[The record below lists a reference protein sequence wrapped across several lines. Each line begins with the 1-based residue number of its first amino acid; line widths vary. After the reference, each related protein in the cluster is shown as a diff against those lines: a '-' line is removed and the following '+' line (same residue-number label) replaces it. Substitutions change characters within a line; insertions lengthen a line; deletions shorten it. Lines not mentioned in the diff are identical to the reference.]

1 MVPEEWI
8 QAILDTN
15 SSRKKGKCGENKLI
29 NILKKQDFIEV
40 SSWDNFFKTDYCVVK
55 FSKKFSLKNVRKNL
69 GSKNKNKKTK
79 QNARPDN
86 QGQR

>member
-40 SSWDNFFKTDYCVVK
+40 SSWDDF
-55 FSKKFSLKNVRKNL
+55 LKL
-69 GSKNKNKKTK
+69 II
-79 QNARPDN
+79 AW
-86 QGQR
+86 